1 MTSREIKFKKGFEG
15 LQKLSNKTGLKPTTI
30 GQMIIKEKES
40 EFANYVKRAGMVP
53 DSNPVK
59 LAIQT
64 TLIHSNN
71 IAKKMKETGK
81 TFKEAEK
88 LVFAEE
94 DRKEYFTGES
104 ENFAP
109 LLLATA
115 FSVAKEGIPK
125 INDARIKQGKKPI
138 LSGPFWSSLKGYTSQ
153 LNTGVQ
159 ESIPAPLPIE
169 LQEKPSFLKKNKYW
183 VIAVLVVVV
192 GFGIWY
198 FVKKRK

>member
-1 MTSREIKFKKGFEG
+1 MNTKEIKFKKGFEA
-15 LQKLSNKTGLKPTTI
+15 LNKLSVKTGLKPTTI
-30 GQMIIKEKES
+30 GQMIIQEKRKDFE
-40 EFANYVKRAGMVP
+40 NYVRKYGMNP
-53 DSNPVK
+53 ESNPVK

-71 IAKKMKETGK
+71 IAKKMKDTGK
-81 TFKEAEK
+81 PFQEAEK

-94 DRKEYFTGES
+94 ERNEYFSGES

-125 INDARIKQGKKPI
+125 INEARVKQGKKPI

-159 ESIPAPLPIE
+159 ESIPAPLPME

-183 VIAVLVVVV
+183 LVAILIVLV
-192 GFGIWY
+192 GIGIWY